1 MPVSRF
7 AMILIAVLAAAG
19 VTVLGL
25 SLLGPQALAI
35 ALPLALTDR
44 MSRRGVYFTACTRTN
59 MHRVLY
65 ICGLE
70 HLPGVLELDLTF

>member
-35 ALPLALTDR
+35 ALPLALIAAVAVQR
-44 MSRRGVYFTACTRTN
+44 MRR
-59 MHRVLY
+59 
-65 ICGLE
+65 
-70 HLPGVLELDLTF
+70 

>member
-19 VTVLGL
+19 VTVWGL

-35 ALPLALTDR
+35 ALPLALVAAAAVQR
-44 MSRRGVYFTACTRTN
+44 VRR
-59 MHRVLY
+59 
-65 ICGLE
+65 
-70 HLPGVLELDLTF
+70 